1 MLPLVALHGLASTSD
16 EWDEFARS
24 LPPAWEFIAFDQLA
38 HGSAAEMTGD
48 LSREAHVA
56 HVVSQ
61 IRRHA
66 ATPCVLVG
74 QSMGAHTAMLVAAH
88 HPQLVSALV
97 LIEGGVGGEGPEA
110 TTDVIAWVRTLVD
123 DQGEPRF
130 DAVALARAI
139 QAVHAQQFWEDW
151 EQVSCPTLIVRAQH
165 SFIANEEHE
174 RMAGRPGTRVALV
187 AESGHDIHLTR
198 PEPLARIVIDFLR
211 EAIAA

>member
-139 QAVHAQQFWEDW
+139 VRAKMRH
-151 EQVSCPTLIVRAQH
+151 QVSVLHRTGRRSRGSDVETPCTTIRRLTAD
-165 SFIANEEHE
+165 
-174 RMAGRPGTRVALV
+174 AGLYRGV
-187 AESGHDIHLTR
+187 
-198 PEPLARIVIDFLR
+198 
-211 EAIAA
+211 